1 MNDIQDRY
9 DAGRARVA
17 RAARGAGL
25 AAAAL
30 DVLFHSFPQVFDITS
45 ASGFAL
51 LGRGLLSDHVFTFP
65 THSFQLRLALLVI
78 LEGKYGHVLSM
89 MGVCCSSWVA
99 ISRGSSH
106 RSFINPQGYSG
117 YRAVNVANKMAAR
130 SWVLGCH
137 ETLSFCACLYERF
150 VCLEGNPN
158 LKAASSHTRKQWHVI
173 LPEMLSQDDTLTPP
187 HRGLQWGLADRAA
200 EILATV

>member
-1 MNDIQDRY
+1 M
-9 DAGRARVA
+9 A

-51 LGRGLLSDHVFTFP
+51 LGSRLLTDHILDCPYTF
-65 THSFQLRLALLVI
+65 FQLRLALLVI
-78 LEGKYGHVLSM
+78 LEGKFGHVLSM

-99 ISRGSSH
+99 ILRGSSH

-130 SWVLGCH
+130 SLILGCQ
-137 ETLSFCACLYERF
+137 ETLSFRACLQIKRF
-150 VCLEGNPN
+150 VTLESPCCFPS
-158 LKAASSHTRKQWHVI
+158 LKSASSDTQKQRNPI
-173 LPEMLSQDDTLTPP
+173 MPEMPSQDDTFTSP
-187 HRGLQWGLADRAA
+187 HRGLPWSLADRAA
-200 EILATV
+200 AVFVTL